1 MRFVSI
7 LVALAGLV
15 AVMASPANA
24 GPVEFCDGFE
34 AGYVAGYKREKNTP
48 VPPIPHPCPV
58 QPVKRLGDPQS
69 DFEYGYAI
77 GYGKGTAAAN

>member
-1 MRFVSI
+1 MRVAVF
-7 LVALAGLV
+7 LVAVAGLV
-15 AVMASPANA
+15 AVTVGPADA
-24 GPVEFCDGFE
+24 GPAEFCDGFE

-48 VPPIPHPCPV
+48 VPPIPPPCPV